1 MGPNRYAADG
11 ESRSESSSSP
21 ALEQEQVRREEL
33 ERQVRELAEENRR
46 YLREREESQREARI
60 RQALEERG
68 VKKVNL
74 ALRVVGD
81 DIRRSSDG
89 EIYAEQDGRRVSLDE
104 YLNGFVAE
112 NPEFLPPRIAGGSG
126 ATGAERGLT
135 SSGFDLDSIRPGMSA
150 DETRQA
156 WKEVARL
163 MGQG

>member
-1 MGPNRYAADG
+1 MGPNRYATDDAPREDPGSSG
-11 ESRSESSSSP
+11 E
-21 ALEQEQVRREEL
+21 LEHERRRRDEL

-60 RQALEERG
+60 RQGLEERG

-81 DIRRSSDG
+81 DIRRDSDG
-89 EIYAEQDGRRVSLDE
+89 EMYAEVEGRRTPFDE
-104 YLNGFVAE
+104 YLNQFVAE

-150 DETRQA
+150 DEARQA